1 MFDQKKLIVSHA
13 PFWHIGNRVTQRS
26 YHTMLAAL
34 PAVIAGLVYYG
45 APVIAVVGLSVSTA
59 MLWELLINKVMKKA
73 PTIGD
78 GNAALIGLLL
88 AMVFPATMPWWA
100 VITGTLIAVVVG
112 KQIFGGIGSNAF
124 NPVAL
129 AVAIMMVSWKDLF
142 DFNGMLLDYDF
153 QFFAT
158 YPLTSAKA
166 FGTAS
171 VESLKYGDLLMGRQ
185 IGALGSTFGLGLI
198 IGGVYLM
205 IRGFIRWEISLAFLA
220 GVYGTAML
228 FNIADPVRFADPVF
242 HIVTGSTTLIQNLV
256 KCVERAG
263 VEVDELVLAGIAAGD
278 AVLTD
283 TEREMGVVLADIGA
297 GTTDLSIFIDGTVW
311 HTVTLGIGGE
321 YVTGDVTEDYLRR
334 LEAQRSDDVKV
345 ARDRGLAASPLA
357 AKVS

>member
-100 VITGTLIAVVVG
+100 VITGTFIAVVVG

-129 AVAIMMVSWKDLF
+129 AVAIMMVSWNDLF
-142 DFNGMLLDYDF
+142 DFNGMLLNYDF

-166 FGTAS
+166 FGSAS

-185 IGALGSTFGLGLI
+185 IGAIGSTFGLGLI

-242 HIVTGSTTLIQNLV
+242 HIVTGSTL
-256 KCVERAG
+256 
-263 VEVDELVLAGIAAGD
+263 
-278 AVLTD
+278 
-283 TEREMGVVLADIGA
+283 IGA
-297 GTTDLSIFIDGTVW
+297 LFLATDDASSPVW
-311 HTVTLGIGGE
+311 FVPMLIYGAIGGIMTVLIRNIGA
-321 YVTGDVTEDYLRR
+321 YVDGVMLAI
-334 LEAQRSDDVKV
+334 LV
-345 ARDRGLAASPLA
+345 ANLISPLLDKIKPKA
-357 AKVS
+357 LGKVE